1 MFAGRDVASQAAGVA
16 AENNVVI
23 QGGRDVNLVAKSA
36 GAGDSYTSK
45 KKKEINETVRQQGT
59 EIASGGDT
67 TVNAGRVITAVCV
80 IRYRNQQYQREC
92 RSLMLP

>member
-1 MFAGRDVASQAAGVA
+1 MPPTIRWSGIR
-16 AENNVVI
+16 
-23 QGGRDVNLVAKSA
+23 GGRDVNLVAESA

-67 TVNAGRVITAVCV
+67 TVNAGRDQSE
-80 IRYRNQQYQREC
+80 RWWQLRG
-92 RSLMLP
+92 